1 MLKHGNVAETMSFI
15 GTILAGQTESRR
27 KCFGT
32 GKKILCP
39 QKRKKK
45 LPKDVKNGKKIFFFY
60 FGIKVK

>member
-27 KCFGT
+27 NCFGT

-45 LPKDVKNGKKIFFFY
+45 LPKNLKNGEKKFY

>member
-15 GTILAGQTESRR
+15 ETILAGQTESRR

-32 GKKILCP
+32 GKKFSARK
-39 QKRKKK
+39 KRKKVAEK
-45 LPKDVKNGKKIFFFY
+45 SQKWRKKFY